1 MRYFL
6 SIFLIFFLTSNGYGQ
21 WEYEA
26 RKAFKDT
33 CLKRSSSLLNLNG
46 AESYCDCALEKM
58 MEKYPLPESAREA
71 DSVFLKE
78 VSLDCTEQVAIHAD
92 SLYASSSWTT
102 PSKDEFLTGCR
113 NSLANSGIDP
123 EPYCNCVL
131 EKLMA
136 EFPDPLR
143 IHSLSA
149 QDINR
154 MAAGCLPND

>member
-1 MRYFL
+1 MRFLL
-6 SIFLIFFLTSNGYGQ
+6 SIVLSVIFCSTSLGQ

-26 RKAFKDT
+26 KKAFKDT
-33 CLKRSSSLLNLNG
+33 CVKRSSALLNLNG

-58 MEKYPLPESAREA
+58 MEKYPHPEYARET
-71 DSVFLKE
+71 DSLFLKE
-78 VSLDCTEQVAIHAD
+78 VSLACTEQVARHAD
-92 SLYASSSWTT
+92 SLYASSSWTA
-102 PSKDEFLTGCR
+102 SAKKEFLTGCR
-113 NSLANSGIDP
+113 NSLVNSGVDP
-123 EPYCNCVL
+123 DPYCHCVL

-136 EFPDPLR
+136 EFPDPMR